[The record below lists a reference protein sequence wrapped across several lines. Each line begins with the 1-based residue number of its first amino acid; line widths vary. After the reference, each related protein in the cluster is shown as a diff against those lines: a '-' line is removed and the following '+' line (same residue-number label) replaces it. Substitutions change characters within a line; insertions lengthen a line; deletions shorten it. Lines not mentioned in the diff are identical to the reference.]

1 MEWKELLPGSS
12 LSHLDCGSRF
22 HDLSLVSGFCIVA
35 FTISL
40 VLLRASFICVDV
52 GEPTSRPCSMTGMRQ
67 DHHQP
72 ILQDFELLGTTMW
85 DLL

>member
-40 VLLRASFICVDV
+40 VLLPCAVLSAWTFLFNDWDET
-52 GEPTSRPCSMTGMRQ
+52 GPPPTDTSR
-67 DHHQP
+67 
-72 ILQDFELLGTTMW
+72 L
-85 DLL
+85 